1 MNEYSQDSF
10 WQDLKS
16 GKFAEMVRESSK
28 GQTISNSAE
37 VYNILK
43 PLITEHDDVEV
54 LYGVF
59 MDAKNH
65 ILAIEKLFAGTIT
78 GTSVFPRE
86 IVKRILSNKAT
97 ALLLAHNHP
106 SGDTQPSIEDQEIT
120 ARIGIILDAIGVSL
134 HDHIII
140 GRGYHSMADT
150 GWLKSA
156 LNRFPKLIEQS

>member
-1 MNEYSQDSF
+1 MNEYAQNSF

-28 GQTISNSAE
+28 GQTVSNSNE

-43 PLITEHDDVEV
+43 PLIAEHDDVEV

-65 ILAIEKLFAGTIT
+65 ILSIEKLFAGTIT

-86 IVKRILSNKAT
+86 IVKRIISNKAT

-106 SGDTQPSIEDQEIT
+106 SGDTKPSREDQEIT
-120 ARIGIILDAIGVSL
+120 SRIGIVLNAIGVSL

-140 GRGYHSMADT
+140 GSGYHSMADT
-150 GWLKSA
+150 GWLQSI
-156 LNRFPKLIEQS
+156 LNKFSKLIDQP